1 MNTQPNNNTQNVNTK
16 LSNIIINPNTKLL
29 KIKDTP
35 KFRLSLIINIIFTMI
50 ITVITSYY
58 MLKDPSI
65 VQNDAFKSV
74 KGISSNSIENIVL
87 VIGGIQSIFTVIIN
101 ILITSLFT
109 LLFVKIFKGKMNFKQ
124 SFSLN
129 TNIFTIS
136 VLSSAFTLLIYVI
149 FDLNPAISP
158 TSLSSLITEDGFLK
172 GFINH
177 INLFNIWSTCLLV
190 LGLKIIGKLTSNKA
204 WTIAI
209 IFLTFSS
216 IVEGI
221 SMMIK

>member
-16 LSNIIINPNTKLL
+16 LSNIITNPTTKLL

-35 KFRLSLIINIIFTMI
+35 KFGLSLIINIIFTMI

-58 MLKDPSI
+58 MLKDPSV
-65 VQNDAFKSV
+65 VQNDAFKNIE
-74 KGISSNSIENIVL
+74 GISSKSIENIVL

-109 LLFVKIFKGKMNFKQ
+109 LLFVKIFKGKINFKQ

-149 FDLNPAISP
+149 FGLNPATSP
-158 TSLSSLITEDGFLK
+158 TSLSTLINEDGFLK

-177 INLFNIWSTCLLV
+177 ISLFNIWSTYILV
-190 LGLKIIGKLTSNKA
+190 LGLKIIGKLASNKA
-204 WTIAI
+204 WTIAM
-209 IFLTFSS
+209 IFFIFSS